1 MNSEDARPQHEAEQ
15 LVEDYQTVSEE
26 LQFYRGELLNMVES
40 NDQGTDLWQE
50 YRSEMNQLGK
60 RKMRLRTKI
69 EEMGVPIA

>member
-1 MNSEDARPQHEAEQ
+1 MTDSARSEHEAEQ

-26 LQFYRGELLNMVES
+26 LQFYRGELLDMVES
-40 NDQGTDLWQE
+40 NDQGTDLCQE